1 MKKFMSLLL
10 VGIMML
16 SLVACGKSGGGKGEL
31 NVGVFYYTY
40 SDTYISSVRTALDN
54 ALTEAGIK
62 FQNYDGNSN
71 QTTQNEQID
80 TAIAQGTNLLI
91 VNIVTSG
98 SVDASQAIVDK
109 ASAAGIPVI
118 FFNRA
123 VESDEDE
130 GKVLGSYDKC
140 AFVRFVNLLGEK
152 ALDAVIYAT
161 AVGECNAAMGRIVAA
176 PTAGASGVL
185 PGVLFALKKHC
196 GLDDATLQ
204 RGMVVAGSIG
214 MVINERASL
223 AGAMGGCQA
232 ECGSAAAM
240 AAGAAVSMLGG
251 TPQQVG
257 TAVAVVFKNV
267 LGLVCDPVAG
277 LVEVPCIKR
286 NGACALQ
293 ALLAAEL
300 ALAGISSFINADEA
314 IDAMKSVGD
323 ALPCALKETAG
334 GGMAAT
340 PSAIEWAKKYFAR
353 K

>member
-1 MKKFMSLLL
+1 MKKE
-10 VGIMML
+10 ML
-16 SLVACGKSGGGKGEL
+16 SLNSWIKEAVAWQQPLDEFLIDYNMRELECSQEDLLAKMQEMLDVMEKSVEHGLTGVRSHSGLTGG
-31 NVGVFYYTY
+31 
-40 SDTYISSVRTALDN
+40 
-54 ALTEAGIK
+54 
-62 FQNYDGNSN
+62 
-71 QTTQNEQID
+71 
-80 TAIAQGTNLLI
+80 
-91 VNIVTSG
+91 
-98 SVDASQAIVDK
+98 DAKKLA
-109 ASAAGIPVI
+109 AAAG
-118 FFNRA
+118 A
-123 VESDEDE
+123 E
-130 GKVLGSYDKC
+130 G
-140 AFVRFVNLLGEK
+140 FVNLLGEK

-185 PGVLFALKKHC
+185 PGVFFALKKHC
-196 GLDDATLQ
+196 ELDAATLQ

-257 TAVAVVFKNV
+257 TAVAIVFKNV

-340 PSAIEWAKKYFAR
+340 PSAIEWAAKYFAR